1 MSLLLLIKS
10 LRVVEDKYEKWKG
23 KDHMEGS
30 YRASEEE
37 LIAMNFELEPITV
50 KANTLVIANVAG
62 FHSRGQ
68 VKKEYIRSAIHG
80 SIRIEKPFEW

>member
-1 MSLLLLIKS
+1 MNI
-10 LRVVEDKYEKWKG
+10 VEGKYEKWKG

-37 LIAMNFELEPITV
+37 LIAMNFKLEPITV

-62 FHSRGQ
+62 FHSRGE
-68 VKKEYIRSAIHG
+68 VETEYTRNAIHG
-80 SIRIEKPFEW
+80 SIRIDKPFEW